1 MFIKK
6 LAYASTGIATHHGL
20 ATIGIENTHRKVG
33 FGNGTTV
40 DKHKAVGANAL
51 VAVAPCD
58 SGRDGVGDGMFH
70 RVYVDVVIATTM
82 HLSERNLVCHV
93 FVGGK
98 VTVLFLKSDVFA
110 EVFVNLGCCLFTTG
124 HGTDYEGGAVGRVTT
139 DKNVLRIFRVLWFQE
154 SHGEETEL
162 SLDDFGFALLDH
174 NGTTTIGVGLP
185 IDFLHFHACQLSVF
199 SKKFKGI
206 DIPSSR
212 TSFFVT

>member
-1 MFIKK
+1 MCLCCDSVFIKK

-51 VAVAPCD
+51 VAVAPGD

-93 FVGGK
+93 FCRGQSYCSISK
-98 VTVLFLKSDVFA
+98 V
-110 EVFVNLGCCLFTTG
+110 
-124 HGTDYEGGAVGRVTT
+124 R
-139 DKNVLRIFRVLWFQE
+139 RFRR
-154 SHGEETEL
+154 G
-162 SLDDFGFALLDH
+162 
-174 NGTTTIGVGLP
+174 I
-185 IDFLHFHACQLSVF
+185 CQPWLLSVYHWPWHGLRGRRRWQ
-199 SKKFKGI
+199 SHHRQKR
-206 DIPSSR
+206 S
-212 TSFFVT
+212 